1 VPKADQSKRRS
12 DFERIVHVLR
22 RHLRLILLCLVLAA
36 AAATGFSLLQ
46 TKEYTAS
53 ASLLFRNPGFAE
65 DVVGTSPSSS
75 PTDPTREAATNQQL
89 VGMQVVAG
97 RTAKVLGGDYTEA
110 QVHNMVDVSSN
121 GQSEIVSITATSAS
135 AAAAQEVAN
144 TFARQFISFRAD
156 TDKSKLLQAKTLAEA
171 NFNQLSPAQQEG
183 VRGQSLSRAA
193 ERLGVLASL
202 QTGNAELVQPATEPT
217 SPSSPKP
224 LRNGFLGAI
233 FGLLLGIGLAFLFD
247 RLGSQFREPEEIRDA
262 FELPVLS
269 VIPDSARLSQAVD
282 EEGAG
287 ALPFAENEAFRTLRA
302 ALRYFNVDTDVRSVM
317 VVSHEAQAGKS
328 TVAWN
333 LAQAA
338 AASSRAIIVETDLRA
353 SCLGQRHKLRLGP
366 GLAEVLTGQASM
378 DDAIQSIHL
387 PHGGSANGNGN
398 GNGNGNARRLD
409 VMVGGATPP
418 NPSELLESHVMQQTL
433 AELASRYDFIV
444 IDTAPLGVVSDAY
457 PLVRG
462 VDGVI
467 IVSRIRSSRRDAAE
481 RLRERLS
488 QLRAPL
494 LGVVVNGGRRRKGS
508 YGYGQGYY
516 GDPEEAADART
527 PAIVD

>member
-1 VPKADQSKRRS
+1 MPKADQSKRRS
-12 DFERIVHVLR
+12 DLERILHVLR
-22 RHLRLILLCLVLAA
+22 RHLRLILLCLVVAGAA
-36 AAATGFSLLQ
+36 AIGVSLLQ
-46 TKEYTAS
+46 TKQYTAS

-65 DVVGTSPSSS
+65 DVFGTSPSSQPS
-75 PTDPTREAATNQQL
+75 DPTREAATNQQL
-89 VGMQVVAG
+89 VGMRVVAG
-97 RTAKVLGGDYTEA
+97 RTAKVLGGEYTEE
-110 QVHNMVDVSSN
+110 QIHDMVSVSSN
-121 GQSEIVSITATSAS
+121 GQSEIVSITATSTS
-135 AAAAQEVAN
+135 AAASQEVAN
-144 TFARQFISFRAD
+144 TFARQFIAFRAD
-156 TDKSKLLQAKTLAEA
+156 TDKSKLLQAKGLAEA
-171 NFNQLSPAQQEG
+171 NFNSLSPPQQAG

-202 QTGNAELVQPATEPT
+202 QTGNAELVQPATEPS

-224 LRNGFLGAI
+224 LRNGLLGAI
-233 FGLLLGIGLAFLFD
+233 FGLLLGIGLAFLFE
-247 RLGSQFREPEEIRDA
+247 RLASQFREPEEIRDT
-262 FELPVLS
+262 FELPVLT
-269 VIPDSARLSQAVD
+269 VIPDSTRLSQAVD
-282 EEGAG
+282 EDGDG

-302 ALRYFNVDTDVRSVM
+302 SLRYFNVDTDVRSVM

-333 LAQAA
+333 LARAA

-353 SCLGQRHKLRLGP
+353 SCLAHRHKLRHGP

-378 DDAIQSIHL
+378 DDATQTIEL
-387 PHGGSANGNGN
+387 AHGGGSNGNGN
-398 GNGNGNARRLD
+398 GNGNGRRLD
-409 VMVGGATPP
+409 VMVAGATPP

-433 AELASRYDFIV
+433 AELSSRYDFIV

-457 PLVRG
+457 PLVRR

-467 IVSRIRSSRRDAAE
+467 VVSRIRASRRDAAE
-481 RLRERLS
+481 RLRERLA

-516 GDPEEAADART
+516 GDPEEAADARA

>member
-1 VPKADQSKRRS
+1 
-12 DFERIVHVLR
+12 
-22 RHLRLILLCLVLAA
+22 HLRLILLCLVVAA

-65 DVVGTSPSSS
+65 DVFGTSPSSS

-110 QVHNMVDVSSN
+110 LVHNMVAVSSN
-121 GQSEIVSITATSAS
+121 GQSEIVSITATSQS
-135 AAAAQEVAN
+135 PAAAQEVAN
-144 TFARQFISFRAD
+144 TFARQFIAFRAD
-156 TDKSKLLQAKTLAEA
+156 TDKSKLLQAKDLAEE
-171 NFNQLSPAQQEG
+171 NFNTLTPVQQEG

-269 VIPDSARLSQAVD
+269 VIPDSARLSQTVD
-282 EEGAG
+282 DDESSGT
-287 ALPFAENEAFRTLRA
+287 LPFAENEAFRTLRA

-333 LAQAA
+333 LARAA

-353 SCLGQRHKLRLGP
+353 SCLAHRHRLRHGP

-378 DDAIQSIHL
+378 DEAIQSIHL
-387 PHGGSANGNGN
+387 PHGSATNGNGN
-398 GNGNGNARRLD
+398 GRTLD

-433 AELASRYDFIV
+433 AELSSRYDFIV
-444 IDTAPLGVVSDAY
+444 LDTAPLGVVSDAY
-457 PLVRG
+457 PLVRR

-481 RLRERLS
+481 RLRERLA

-494 LGVVVNGGRRRKGS
+494 LGVVVNGGRRRKGR